1 MLVVNL
7 RVREL
12 RAVVAKVVYVD
23 VTLELWETEVVTS
36 ITSQLSSTLGSKP
49 VRGVVVAKQPRS
61 SFRGITA
68 VVLLSGSVVGEVA
81 VDRNMEG

>member
-1 MLVVNL
+1 MLF
-7 RVREL
+7 
-12 RAVVAKVVYVD
+12 VAKVVYVD

-36 ITSQLSSTLGSKP
+36 ITSQLSSTLGTKP

-61 SFRGITA
+61 LISWYHC
-68 VVLLSGSVVGEVA
+68 SGLIVRQCGGEVA